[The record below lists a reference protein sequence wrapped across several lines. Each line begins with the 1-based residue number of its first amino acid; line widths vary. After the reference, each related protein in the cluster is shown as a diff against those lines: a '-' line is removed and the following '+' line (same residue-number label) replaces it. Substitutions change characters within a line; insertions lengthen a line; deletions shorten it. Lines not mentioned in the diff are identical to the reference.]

1 MKNMQKI
8 FSVIAAMTLAVSLP
22 AEIASTSAFAAV
34 SQQNSDREQ
43 LTITDEAGLKKFA
56 ESCRLDSYS
65 KNLYVTLGSDI
76 ELSGEFTPIAT
87 FGGVFDGAGH
97 TISGLKITSDG
108 SYSGL
113 FRYVQRGALV
123 KDLTVKGTVSPAGS
137 AEYVGG
143 IAGSNSGN
151 ITGCTFSGKVVG
163 TNNVGG
169 IAGINEK
176 SGLISGCY
184 AAGVISGDHSSGG
197 IAGSSSGTL
206 LNDTSRCSV
215 NTTATEAKLSIEDI
229 DWDSLMSS
237 EEPSS
242 MTDAGGITGYS
253 DGIIQGCEN
262 YGTVGYPHIGY
273 NVGGIVGRQ
282 SGYVNSC
289 TNRGEIFGRKD
300 VGGIAGQMEPY
311 QSIDFDKDTVQKLLD
326 EMDVLGGLVDNLVS
340 DAKGAGDAINNKV
353 QGLTWQMDN
362 LRQSADDISDR
373 TTELYNGWTDGVNE
387 ISARVD
393 EALDGVGPALDGFRD
408 GLDLLSQFSDSLEE
422 VFDQITASSDDMQ
435 AALDEGK
442 EGIDTLNGA
451 ITEISG
457 ALDDISAAA
466 DKIAAA
472 MGDTDKVT
480 SAVKDMIKAL
490 SNANGEVKNIVTAL
504 GKIGDACDKLEE
516 WVTGRDFKNLSDGVA
531 DLGESMQDVTKA
543 LSKMSSALQKI
554 AGSVDADEIQ
564 KGLDEFS
571 AASVELSKAAVHAA
585 AAIKAASGTIPDNDK
600 VSEELS
606 AAADNIQAAGEHVS
620 KAADAISNAVDSKEL
635 SAGISQLQTAA
646 DELSKAL
653 NDAEDAISDIT
664 DAYKKISSSS
674 VPDDTYKEIS
684 KQLDN
689 INSAI
694 ENISKSS
701 DTITDVLNVITDQ
714 LDSGALK
721 DGVESI
727 SDAADKLASAAD
739 TISDSIDSFDNAAD
753 YLSDAMDDLQG
764 ASTSASDA
772 SAYLSQACD
781 AFSDAMDKLSKTVK
795 NLSDKPTVEFPAAD
809 ASFTAALDGFS
820 NNFAGITSALSSIS
834 STANAQSD
842 ILLDDLQKISDEMSN
857 ITDILQ
863 ELKDK
868 VLNKDDD
875 SGIATDVSEDDSTS
889 RQGKALSCVNYGGV
903 QGDLNVGGITGSMAV
918 DVDFDPEDD
927 IASNGQTSF
936 SFSYKIRDIIDSCI
950 NSGEIVAKKNYCG
963 GIVGRQDM
971 GVVRNSTENG
981 KVTSSSGSYAGGIA
995 GYSVSAIRKCV
1006 SKATITGA
1014 DYIGGIAGQGLILTD
1029 NAAILDAYD
1038 CNERCGSIA
1047 GFVDFSDD
1055 NAEVLRNSFVDR
1067 GIGGIDGISYSG
1079 KAAPVDFEKFAAVAG
1094 STATID
1100 VKFIV
1105 DGDVISTVAVN
1116 YGGSLRASDFPEIP
1130 AKDGCFAE
1138 WTDFDSS
1145 FITFPVEVEAIYT
1158 PYVTVIESGEQS
1170 ENGFPLVL
1178 ADGLFDDG
1186 STLKVST
1193 QSSSVFA
1200 PDNNSELRLVTI
1212 SGSVKGGV
1220 TQLRFLAPEG
1230 RGAVN
1235 VMQFVN
1241 GAWKSVEFT
1250 ENGHYLIVTDP
1261 ALDGNSGFFC
1271 VQLQQVEWI
1280 PLVII
1285 GGCVLIALINI
1296 VLWTILIKRKHAA
1309 RKAKQA
1315 ESGEEKSEKPEN
1327 PAKQE
1332 KSRKN
1337 KKKPADENKQE
1348 SDSEEKEPA
1357 ESK

>member
-1 MKNMQKI
+1 MKNTQKI
-8 FSVIAAMTLAVSLP
+8 LSVIAALTLAVSLP
-22 AEIASTSAFAAV
+22 AEIMTTSTAAAV
-34 SQQNSDREQ
+34 SQKSGDREQ
-43 LTITDEAGLKKFA
+43 LTITDEAGLIKFA
-56 ESCRLDSYS
+56 KACSIDSYS

-76 ELSGEFTPIAT
+76 ELSGEFTPIPV

-97 TISGLKITSDG
+97 TISGLNITSSG

-123 KDLTVKGTVSPAGS
+123 KDLTVKGTVSPEGS

-143 IAGSNSGN
+143 IAGSSSGN
-151 ITGCTFSGKVVG
+151 ITGCTFSGKVKG

-169 IAGINEK
+169 IAGVNEK
-176 SGLISGCY
+176 SGLISGCS

-215 NTTATEAKLSIEDI
+215 NTTASEAKLSIEDI
-229 DWDSLMSS
+229 DWDSIMSS

-326 EMDVLGGLVDNLVS
+326 EMDVLGGLVDNLID
-340 DAKGAGDAINNKV
+340 DAKGAGDAVNDKV

-362 LRQSADDISDR
+362 LRKSADDISDR

-408 GLDLLSQFSDSLEE
+408 GLDLLSQFSNSLEE

-451 ITEISG
+451 IEEISG

-472 MGDTDKVT
+472 MGDTDKVEA
-480 SAVKDMIKAL
+480 AVKDMIKAL
-490 SNANGEVKNIVTAL
+490 NNANGEVKNIATAL
-504 GKIGDACDKLEE
+504 SKIGDACDKLEE
-516 WVTGRDFKNLSDGVA
+516 WVNGKDFKNLSDGIT

-543 LSKMSSALQKI
+543 LSKMSAALQKI
-554 AGSVDADEIQ
+554 AGSIDADEIQ

-571 AASVELSKAAVHAA
+571 AASVELGKAAAHAA
-585 AAIKAASGTIPDNDK
+585 AALKAASGTVPDKDK
-600 VSEELS
+600 ISEELS
-606 AAADNIQAAGEHVS
+606 AAADNIQAAGEHIVS
-620 KAADAISNAVDSKEL
+620 ASEAISKAVDSKEL
-635 SAGISQLQTAA
+635 SAGISQLETAA
-646 DELSKAL
+646 SELSKAL
-653 NDAEDAISDIT
+653 DDAQDAIGDIT
-664 DAYKKISSSS
+664 DAYDKISSSS

-689 INSAI
+689 INDAVQ
-694 ENISKSS
+694 NITKSS
-701 DTITDVLNVITDQ
+701 DTITDALSEITDQ

-721 DGVESI
+721 DGIQSI
-727 SDAADKLASAAD
+727 SDAADKLSSASD
-739 TISDSIDSFDNAAD
+739 TISASIDSFDAAAD

-772 SAYLSQACD
+772 SAYLSRACEE
-781 AFSDAMDKLSKTVK
+781 FSDAMDQLSKTVK

-809 ASFTAALDGFS
+809 AEFTAALDGFS
-820 NNFAGITSALSSIS
+820 SNFAGITSALSSIS
-834 STANAQSD
+834 STAEAQGD
-842 ILLDDLQKISDEMSN
+842 ILLDDFQKISDEMSN

-868 VLNKDDD
+868 VLSKDDD
-875 SGIATDVSEDDSTS
+875 SGLTTDVSEDDSTS
-889 RQGKALSCVNYGGV
+889 RQGKALSCINYGGV
-903 QGDLNVGGITGSMAV
+903 QGDLNVGGITGSMAI
-918 DVDFDPEDD
+918 DFDFDPEDD

-936 SFSYKIRDIIDSCI
+936 SFSYKIRDIIDSCT
-950 NSGEIVAKKNYCG
+950 NSGEITAKKNYCG
-963 GIVGRQDM
+963 GIVGRQEM

-1006 SKATITGA
+1006 SKVTITGS
-1014 DYIGGIAGQGLILTD
+1014 DYVGGIAGQGLILTD

-1038 CNERCGSIA
+1038 CSERCGSIA
-1047 GFVDFSDD
+1047 GFVDFSDE
-1055 NAEVLRNSFVDR
+1055 NSEVLRNSFVDR
-1067 GIGGIDGISYSG
+1067 GIAGIDGISYTG
-1079 KAAPVDFEKFAAVAG
+1079 KAAPVDFDKFAAIAG
-1094 STATID
+1094 STAVID

-1116 YGGSLRASDFPEIP
+1116 YGGALRASDFPEIP

-1193 QSSSVFA
+1193 QSSNVFP
-1200 PDNNSELRLVTI
+1200 PDNNSELRLVSI
-1212 SGSVKGGV
+1212 SGNVNGGV

-1230 RGAVN
+1230 RGSLN
-1235 VMQFVN
+1235 VMQYVN
-1241 GAWKSVEFT
+1241 GSWKSLEFT
-1250 ENGHYLIVTDP
+1250 QNGHYLIVEDP

-1271 VQLQQVEWI
+1271 VQLQQLEWV
-1280 PLVII
+1280 PVVII

-1296 VLWTILIKRKHAA
+1296 VLWTILIKRKRAA
-1309 RKAKQA
+1309 KKAKQYEGSA
-1315 ESGEEKSEKPEN
+1315 EAERASGSSEKNSGSKKNRKKKSEEN
-1327 PAKQE
+1327 E
-1332 KSRKN
+1332 T
-1337 KKKPADENKQE
+1337 
-1348 SDSEEKEPA
+1348 SEEKEPA